1 MPFSEVGLDD
11 LLSRLPA
18 VMQPWVA
25 LLGNANIRTALLLL
39 LAAGAVFL
47 LPIGRSSKPAEH
59 KKKDRKHCATSGFE
73 RLLQWLSPPSD
84 PWVVGDILVDFTWLA
99 HCLVWGTTGA
109 GKSSF
114 VYTRIVRPY
123 VGLSGLLLSIAR
135 LLAYWLA
142 PLAYALTGVDLE
154 ACIPIRQRRGCL
166 IFAGNMSKP
175 FRAAVL
181 WLIEHGYPCLI
192 WEPDP
197 LPGQGFG
204 LDVLEGPP
212 DNVGQ
217 RLIKMQP
224 VASGDTGLRS
234 GAVEGMVVDSI
245 YTLDRAG
252 KPRTFENILITIRNV
267 GIRDLDEQGNPVGQ
281 PRQMTP
287 QERTGLENWC
297 TRFATLR
304 RRLGACIGSDVKL
317 SEVLAKGYV
326 VFLQGSSYRN
336 PSSVNELTN
345 LIVYYV
351 MWLVSFVGNFDF
363 LIDEP
368 GAVEKGTFTRLLTA
382 TRAQGV
388 RIMICPQSLE
398 QIDKTLRE
406 MCTTVLLLGTASG
419 APEAAELASDLVH
432 KDIEPVD
439 FTLLKPSNWREK
451 TAFWRKRRGLRS
463 CTGYLLDNGRLDFV
477 KVKPMGCKNCGKKDA
492 FGRPIKHRGGC
503 RLAIID
509 RWPSGSI
516 PKLPAKDSPV
526 QPVVSKTPLPETQRL
541 TLSTEVGLEA
551 GEAEATVPEWA
562 KVDEQAQHIYEY
574 VEVRGSHRISKY
586 APNSEGRPQARWNGK
601 RPLTYALMLAL
612 SEGRDMDEVSERMAD
627 SGPDGLTV
635 DHRCRELDPT
645 CPVED
650 EIKCQEV
657 SHLFWKNRSGHGRV
671 EWKRRRRRGSARKET
686 VVA

>member
-1 MPFSEVGLDD
+1 MPDGIDRWAAYLWQV
-11 LLSRLPA
+11 A
-18 VMQPWVA
+18 VQIVVNDP
-25 LLGNANIRTALLLL
+25 LLLQIAHIIMGIMAL
-39 LAAGAVFL
+39 GVGVFIL
-47 LPIGRSSKPAEH
+47 CIFASLKSKPARQQE
-59 KKKDRKHCATSGFE
+59 KRDKLNERKHPSTSGFE

-84 PWVVGDILVDFTWLA
+84 PWVVGNIVVDFTWLA
-99 HCLVWGTTGA
+99 HCLVWGTTGS

-114 VYTRIVRPY
+114 SYYRIIRPY
-123 VGLSGLLLSIAR
+123 LGLPGLLLSIAR
-135 LLAYWLA
+135 LFA
-142 PLAYALTGVDLE
+142 PSLV
-154 ACIPIRQRRGCL
+154 PIRQRRGCL

-181 WLIEHGYPCLI
+181 WLMEHGYPCLI

-224 VASGDTGLRS
+224 VATGDTGLRS
-234 GAVEGMVVDSI
+234 GAVEGMLVDTI

-267 GIRDLDEQGNPVGQ
+267 GIRDLDEQGNPVGEAR
-281 PRQMTP
+281 PMTN

-317 SEVLAKGYV
+317 SEALAAGYV
-326 VFLQGSSYRN
+326 IFIQGSSYRN
-336 PSSVNELTN
+336 PNSVNELTN

-351 MWLVSFVGNFDF
+351 MWLVSYVGNFDF

-419 APEAAELASDLVH
+419 APEAAELASELVH

-439 FTLLKPSNWREK
+439 FTLLKPTNWREK

-463 CTGYLLDNGRLDFV
+463 CSGYLLDNGRLDYV
-477 KVKPMGCKNCGKKDA
+477 KVEPFGCKNCGQKDRS
-492 FGRPIKHRGGC
+492 GRKLSHKRGC
-503 RLAIID
+503 KLAIID
-509 RWPSGSI
+509 RWPMGSI
-516 PKLPAKDSPV
+516 PKLPAQDSPV
-526 QPVVSKTPLPETQRL
+526 VSNSVLPETASPTKPNESEDSEDEPRVEQ
-541 TLSTEVGLEA
+541 
-551 GEAEATVPEWA
+551 VPEWA
-562 KVDEQAQHIYEY
+562 RVDEQAANVYGY
-574 VEVRGSHRISKY
+574 VEQVGGHRLSKY
-586 APNSEGRPQARWNGK
+586 ARNNRGRPIAKYKGK
-601 RPLTYALMLAL
+601 PWLTYALMLAL
-612 SEGRDMDEVSERMAD
+612 YEKRDLDEVAERMAD
-627 SGPDGLTV
+627 LSTDGLTC
-635 DHRCRELDPT
+635 DHLCRTLDPT
-645 CPVED
+645 CTKED
-650 EIKCQEV
+650 EQRCQEV
-657 SHLFWKNRSGHGRV
+657 SHLRWRLRGGHGRI
-671 EWKRRRRRGSARKET
+671 EWKRRRRRLGAQKEI
-686 VVA
+686 VGV